1 MIKSFLPILDWLPQY
16 KKSQLQGDLYA
27 GLTVGVLL
35 IPQGMAY
42 ALIAGLPPVYG
53 LYASLVPQ
61 LIYAIFGTSR
71 QLSVGPVAMDSLL
84 VATGVSVLAVEGTEA
99 YLTYAILLAL
109 FMGLAQLLLGILR
122 MGFITHLLSRP
133 VISGFT
139 SAAALII
146 GVNQLKYVLNV
157 PINKGA
163 QMSQL
168 LTQIVDQISETH
180 VLSVLLAL
188 GAFLVMKSVKKIN
201 KKIPGALLVVV
212 LGILLVKSLDL
223 EASGVSI
230 VKEIPAGL
238 PAFIVPD
245 FSWEMLQK
253 LLPLAM
259 TIAVVAFMEAYSVA
273 KALEAKC
280 RDHKVRPNQEMMALG
295 LANVV
300 GSFFQGYPVTG
311 GFSRSAVNHDAGA
324 KTPLAMFISAALVA
338 LTLLFLTPVF
348 YHLPY
353 AVLAAIIMSAVVSLI
368 DFKYAR
374 ELWRTYKVEF
384 ALWLATLV
392 TTLQWGM
399 VEGIVSGI
407 VLSILI
413 LLFRA
418 ANPHMAVLGRV
429 KGMTEFRNVKRFQAV
444 ETWRHLLI
452 VRIDAPFAFVNIQTI
467 KEKILT
473 EVNQREGELTHVI
486 CNAASVAY
494 MDATGVLGLRD
505 LMQSLAEK
513 NIQLLFAEVI
523 GPVRD
528 AMARNHLIN
537 LGKEQVFFLTTEDA
551 VNFCTSENFENKNA
565 ELAVQ
570 HNLDKS
576 NDL

>member
-61 LIYAIFGTSR
+61 LVYAVFGTSR

-84 VATGVSVLAVEGTEA
+84 VATGVSVLATEGTEA
-99 YLTYAILLAL
+99 YLTYAIMLAF
-109 FMGLAQLLLGILR
+109 FMGLAQLLLGFLR

-163 QMSQL
+163 QMSKL
-168 LTQIVDQISETH
+168 LTQIFEQISETH
-180 VLSVLLAL
+180 VLSVLLAVA
-188 GAFLVMKSVKKIN
+188 AFIVLKLSKKVN
-201 KKIPGALLVVV
+201 KKIPAALLVVV
-212 LGILLVKSLDL
+212 LGILVVKFLDL
-223 EASGVSI
+223 EEIGVSI
-230 VKEIPAGL
+230 VKEIPGGL
-238 PAFIVPD
+238 PAFVMPD
-245 FSWEMLQK
+245 LSWETLQK
-253 LLPLAM
+253 LLPLSL

-273 KALEAKC
+273 KALEAKS

-300 GSFFQGYPVTG
+300 GSFFQSYPVTG
-311 GFSRSAVNHDAGA
+311 GFSRSAVNHNAGA
-324 KTPLAMFISAALVA
+324 KTPLAMFISASLVA

-353 AVLAAIIMSAVVSLI
+353 AVLAAIIMSAVASLI
-368 DFKYAR
+368 DLKYAL

-384 ALWLATLV
+384 ALWLATV
-392 TTLQWGM
+392 ITTLQWGM

-429 KGMTEFRNVKRFQAV
+429 KGMTEFRNIKRFQSV
-444 ETWRHLLI
+444 ETWSHLLI

-467 KEKILT
+467 KEKIFA
-473 EVNQREGELTHVI
+473 EVNQREGEVTHVI

-505 LMQSLAEK
+505 LKQSLEEQ
-513 NIQLLFAEVI
+513 NILLLFAEVI

-528 AMARNHLIN
+528 AMAKNHLIDPR
-537 LGKEQVFFLTTEDA
+537 EDHVFFLTTEDA
-551 VNFCTSENFENKNA
+551 VKFCTSENFENKNA
-565 ELAVQ
+565 ELAIQ
-570 HNLDKS
+570 HNLNK
-576 NDL
+576 

>member
-61 LIYAIFGTSR
+61 LVYAVFGTSR

-84 VATGVSVLAVEGTEA
+84 VATGVSVLATEGTEA
-99 YLTYAILLAL
+99 YLTYAIMLAF
-109 FMGLAQLLLGILR
+109 FMGLAQLLLGFLR

-163 QMSQL
+163 QMSKL
-168 LTQIVDQISETH
+168 LTQIFEQISETH
-180 VLSVLLAL
+180 VLSVLLAVA
-188 GAFLVMKSVKKIN
+188 AFLVLKLSKKVN
-201 KKIPGALLVVV
+201 KKIPAALLVVV
-212 LGILLVKSLDL
+212 LGILVVKFLDL
-223 EASGVSI
+223 EEIGVSI
-230 VKEIPAGL
+230 VKEIPGGL
-238 PAFIVPD
+238 PAFVMPD
-245 FSWEMLQK
+245 LSWETLQK
-253 LLPLAM
+253 LLPLSL

-273 KALEAKC
+273 KALEAKS

-300 GSFFQGYPVTG
+300 GSFFQSYPVTG
-311 GFSRSAVNHDAGA
+311 GFSRSAVNHNAGA
-324 KTPLAMFISAALVA
+324 KTPLAMFISASLVA

-353 AVLAAIIMSAVVSLI
+353 AVLAAIIMSAVASLI
-368 DFKYAR
+368 DLKYAL

-384 ALWLATLV
+384 ALWLATV
-392 TTLQWGM
+392 ITTLQWGM

-429 KGMTEFRNVKRFQAV
+429 KGMTEFRNIKRFQSV
-444 ETWRHLLI
+444 ETWSHLLI

-467 KEKILT
+467 KEKIFA
-473 EVNQREGELTHVI
+473 EVNQREGEVTHVI

-505 LMQSLAEK
+505 LKQSLEEQ
-513 NIQLLFAEVI
+513 NILLLFAEVI

-528 AMARNHLIN
+528 AMAKNHLIDPR
-537 LGKEQVFFLTTEDA
+537 EDHVFFLTTEDA
-551 VNFCTSENFENKNA
+551 VKFCTSENFENKNA
-565 ELAVQ
+565 ELAIQ
-570 HNLDKS
+570 HNLNK
-576 NDL
+576 

>member
-61 LIYAIFGTSR
+61 LVYAVFGTSR

-84 VATGVSVLAVEGTEA
+84 VATGVSVLATEGTEA
-99 YLTYAILLAL
+99 YLTYAIMLAF
-109 FMGLAQLLLGILR
+109 FMGLAQLLLGFLR

-163 QMSQL
+163 QMSKL
-168 LTQIVDQISETH
+168 LTQIFEQISETH
-180 VLSVLLAL
+180 VLSVLLAVA
-188 GAFLVMKSVKKIN
+188 AFIVLKLSKKVN
-201 KKIPGALLVVV
+201 KKIPAALLVVV
-212 LGILLVKSLDL
+212 LGILVVKFLDL
-223 EASGVSI
+223 EEIGVSI
-230 VKEIPAGL
+230 VKEIPGGL
-238 PAFIVPD
+238 PAFVMPD
-245 FSWEMLQK
+245 LSWETLQK
-253 LLPLAM
+253 LLPLSL

-273 KALEAKC
+273 KALEAKS

-300 GSFFQGYPVTG
+300 GSFFQSYPVTG
-311 GFSRSAVNHDAGA
+311 GFSRSAVNHNAGA
-324 KTPLAMFISAALVA
+324 KTPLAMFISASLVA

-353 AVLAAIIMSAVVSLI
+353 AVLAAIIMSAVASLI
-368 DFKYAR
+368 DLKYAL

-384 ALWLATLV
+384 ALWLATV
-392 TTLQWGM
+392 ITTLQWGM

-429 KGMTEFRNVKRFQAV
+429 KGMTEFRNIKRFQSV
-444 ETWRHLLI
+444 ETWSHLLI

-467 KEKILT
+467 KEKILA
-473 EVNQREGELTHVI
+473 EVNQREGEVTHVI

-505 LMQSLAEK
+505 LKQSLEEQ
-513 NIQLLFAEVI
+513 NILLLFAEVI

-528 AMARNHLIN
+528 AMAKNHLIDPR
-537 LGKEQVFFLTTEDA
+537 EDHVFFLTTEDA
-551 VNFCTSENFENKNA
+551 VKFCTSENFENKNA
-565 ELAVQ
+565 ELAIQ
-570 HNLDKS
+570 HNLNK
-576 NDL
+576 

>member
-16 KKSQLQGDLYA
+16 RKSQLQGDLYA

-61 LIYAIFGTSR
+61 LVYAVFGTSR

-84 VATGVSVLAVEGTEA
+84 VATGVSVLATEGTEA
-99 YLTYAILLAL
+99 YLTYAIMLAF
-109 FMGLAQLLLGILR
+109 FMGLAQLLLGFLR

-163 QMSQL
+163 QMSKL
-168 LTQIVDQISETH
+168 LTQIFEQISETH
-180 VLSVLLAL
+180 VLSVLLAVA
-188 GAFLVMKSVKKIN
+188 AFLVLKLSKKVN
-201 KKIPGALLVVV
+201 KKIPSALLVVV
-212 LGILLVKSLDL
+212 LGILVVKFLDL
-223 EASGVSI
+223 EEIGVSI
-230 VKEIPAGL
+230 VKEIPGGL
-238 PAFIVPD
+238 PAFVMPD
-245 FSWEMLQK
+245 LSWETLQK
-253 LLPLAM
+253 LLPLSL

-273 KALEAKC
+273 KALEAKS

-300 GSFFQGYPVTG
+300 GSFFQSYPVTG
-311 GFSRSAVNHDAGA
+311 GFSRSAVNHNAGA
-324 KTPLAMFISAALVA
+324 KTPLAMFISASLVA

-353 AVLAAIIMSAVVSLI
+353 AVLAAIIMSAVASLI
-368 DFKYAR
+368 DLKYAL

-384 ALWLATLV
+384 ALWLATV
-392 TTLQWGM
+392 ITTLQWGM

-429 KGMTEFRNVKRFQAV
+429 KGMTEFRNIKRFQSV
-444 ETWRHLLI
+444 ETWSHLLI

-467 KEKILT
+467 KEKILA
-473 EVNQREGELTHVI
+473 EVNQREGEVTHVI

-505 LMQSLAEK
+505 LKQSLEEQ
-513 NIQLLFAEVI
+513 NILLLFAEVI

-528 AMARNHLIN
+528 AMAKNHLIDPR
-537 LGKEQVFFLTTEDA
+537 EDHVFFLTTEDA
-551 VNFCTSENFENKNA
+551 VKFCTSENFENKNA
-565 ELAVQ
+565 ELAIQ
-570 HNLDKS
+570 HNLNK
-576 NDL
+576 